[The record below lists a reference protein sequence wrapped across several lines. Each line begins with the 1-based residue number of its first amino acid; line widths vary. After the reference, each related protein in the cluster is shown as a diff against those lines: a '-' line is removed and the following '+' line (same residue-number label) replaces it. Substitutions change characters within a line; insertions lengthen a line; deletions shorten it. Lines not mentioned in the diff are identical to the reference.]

1 MHERKSEWDVE
12 IKRTSKIC
20 TSNTFQSERFPFS
33 WAGRAMQAQMK
44 SMKSLVFFMH
54 LFFSAAKLAGMGR
67 GYKKVRCTSV
77 FSKLLY
83 INRKAKTGDVHR
95 TSEGGKRIT
104 HPYPSFH

>member
-1 MHERKSEWDVE
+1 
-12 IKRTSKIC
+12 
-20 TSNTFQSERFPFS
+20 
-33 WAGRAMQAQMK
+33 MK

-54 LFFSAAKLAGMGR
+54 LFFFGG
-67 GYKKVRCTSV
+67 KVSGDGEGIQESTSV